1 MFFNSEN
8 HHSRTSQV
16 YKLKKLIPPIILDS
30 LKSIYT
36 SKKSPFTNKLDFY
49 PSFIIDAF
57 VFFDELDLLESRLAY
72 LYDYV
77 DLFLIVES
85 NKTFTGKSKDYYY
98 EKNEERFSRF
108 KHKVVYL
115 KHSAEDVNKLS
126 SSYVQQQDAWTYEY
140 SQRELISDNLHKF
153 PQDSCIMINDV
164 DEFPSRDFILYM
176 KDNTSAKWR
185 FSRIEMDNYYYF
197 ANCKCYGRHAK
208 WIAPFYSRADL
219 LMNSDLLLNHLR
231 SLSFS
236 MPIQKNSG
244 WHFSYLG
251 GYQKIKSKLD
261 SFAHQ
266 ELNIEKFNNSQSI
279 IDKIKAGQDLFER
292 DNYEYGYIS
301 SKHLPDELR
310 CLLNKHPY
318 FFADINFP
326 FDM

>member
-1 MFFNSEN
+1 
-8 HHSRTSQV
+8 
-16 YKLKKLIPPIILDS
+16 
-30 LKSIYT
+30 
-36 SKKSPFTNKLDFY
+36 
-49 PSFIIDAF
+49 
-57 VFFDELDLLESRLAY
+57 
-72 LYDYV
+72 
-77 DLFLIVES
+77 
-85 NKTFTGKSKDYYY
+85 
-98 EKNEERFSRF
+98 
-108 KHKVVYL
+108 
-115 KHSAEDVNKLS
+115 
-126 SSYVQQQDAWTYEY
+126 
-140 SQRELISDNLHKF
+140 
-153 PQDSCIMINDV
+153 MINDV

-219 LMNSDLLLNHLR
+219 LMNSNLLLNHLR
-231 SLSFS
+231 SLSVS

-292 DNYEYGYIS
+292 DDYEYGYIS